1 MNVNKQKGTHPCKQ
15 YRHAE
20 PRSHHGAAARLSVS
34 SPQASVPD
42 SPTHP
47 RAQRPVVKPPAPERG
62 LREGQAEASR
72 PRFTPTATGLP
83 RLMAGAGAHPEDC
96 SQILEKEV

>member
-72 PRFTPTATGLP
+72 PRFTPQPQVCHDSWLERVLTLKTAL
-83 RLMAGAGAHPEDC
+83 RF
-96 SQILEKEV
+96 